1 MTARGTLPSVPAG
14 TPGGAC
20 DREANAPAGED
31 GWAGMGADAA
41 TPADPVDV
49 TSGQGEHL
57 PAMIC
62 PLASVV
68 SVIIIT

>member
-1 MTARGTLPSVPAG
+1 
-14 TPGGAC
+14 
-20 DREANAPAGED
+20 
-31 GWAGMGADAA
+31 MGADAA
-41 TPADPVDV
+41 TPPDPVDSA
-49 TSGQGEHL
+49 SGQGEHL